1 MSDFVND
8 FWNFYVVVIVL
19 VSILACAVLLYVQ
32 SKGKVNQGVTMG
44 HVWDETLEE
53 YNNPM
58 PKWWSWLFYITV
70 IFALVYLALYPGLGN
85 FKGVLGWTS
94 AGQHQA
100 EVAKVDAQVKPL
112 FDKYLKMDVAAV
124 AADKDA
130 NEMGKRLYLTYC
142 MQCHGAD
149 ARGAKGFPNL
159 ADNDWQW
166 GGEPAQIVETISN
179 GRMGVMPPHAQL
191 GAETIKDLANYAG
204 GRVVYRPNRYELNGD
219 NYDAFYEWAYDWA
232 GKNVRTWRT
241 PWGDFKYSLIILTDE
256 LFAVVQ
262 AGKTDGF
269 TACLTRGRSRG
280 LGMWNL
286 CQRPMF
292 IPLFAISESDH
303 RFMFRLNMPQDRKRM
318 AEACGLPELLDNPP
332 GEHGFWYHRDG
343 ESQAVACPEGLPLS
357 K

>member
-1 MSDFVND
+1 MGIDRKLLIFPGQVVFVAGKKGSGKS
-8 FWNFYVVVIVL
+8 VL
-19 VSILACAVLLYVQ
+19 ARTYLSRAWYPNVVLLD
-32 SKGKVNQGVTMG
+32 SKG
-44 HVWDETLEE
+44 DEPWPE
-53 YNNPM
+53 
-58 PKWWSWLFYITV
+58 
-70 IFALVYLALYPGLGN
+70 
-85 FKGVLGWTS
+85 
-94 AGQHQA
+94 AGA
-100 EVAKVDAQVKPL
+100 TWES
-112 FDKYLKMDVAAV
+112 
-124 AADKDA
+124 
-130 NEMGKRLYLTYC
+130 GKTPIYSRL
-142 MQCHGAD
+142 
-149 ARGAKGFPNL
+149 
-159 ADNDWQW
+159 
-166 GGEPAQIVETISN
+166 
-179 GRMGVMPPHAQL
+179 
-191 GAETIKDLANYAG
+191 KDLANYAG